1 MKDQTR
7 RNSIENFVRKVYKPV
22 WTIEKTEKGGKYMKL
37 RMPLIVIIISVIVI
51 LTGCSGGGKGPSKV
65 QPVYF
70 GGSQGLVGVFEDIG
84 AVAKSGVPEV
94 WEDQSFPISILLLN
108 KGEFM
113 VEPGT
118 VNMKIKG
125 IASTDFTGITFDMT
139 NQQRIDKVSEYFP
152 TGGEEQLFFGNA
164 QYKGVVGTFFDANV
178 FVEYTYLY
186 GTNIA
191 VPQVCLKGDIRDK
204 RFCEID
210 GQKAAFASGGPIQ
223 IGAAVERSAGKGR
236 VIVEI
241 PVRNA
246 GVGKAKVDD
255 PGIDFNPIYDEV
267 EIVEVTQGWECEARG
282 NTNVIR
288 IAAAPSKQ
296 QTVLRC
302 KFGFDSPI
310 PPKDVFLQQLDV
322 KLKYV
327 YQDAVAQTVR
337 IRENPELK

>member
-1 MKDQTR
+1 
-7 RNSIENFVRKVYKPV
+7 
-22 WTIEKTEKGGKYMKL
+22 MKL
-37 RMPLIVIIISVIVI
+37 KLQFILSILTIVLLI
-51 LTGCSGGGKGPSKV
+51 TGCSGGPKGPSKV
-65 QPVYF
+65 VPVYF
-70 GGSQGLVGVFEDIG
+70 GGSQGLVAVFEDIG
-84 AVAKSGVPEV
+84 AVSKGGVPEV
-94 WEDQSFPISILLLN
+94 WEDQSFPVSVLLLN
-108 KGEFM
+108 KGEFT

-118 VNMKIKG
+118 IALKVKG
-125 IASTDFTGITFDMT
+125 IAPTDFTGISFDLT

-204 RFCEID
+204 RFCDID

-223 IGAAVERSAGKGR
+223 ISQAVERSAGKGR
-236 VIVEI
+236 IIVEI

-255 PGIDFNPIYDEV
+255 PGVDFNPIYDEV
-267 EIVEVTQGWECEARG
+267 GIVEVTQGWECEARG

-302 KFGFDSPI
+302 KYGFDSPI
-310 PPKDVFLQQLDV
+310 PPKDVFTQQLDI

-327 YQDAVAQTVR
+327 YQDSVAQTVR